1 MARYMWCANH
11 SFTSMEDLKK
21 HLGRDEKVFMS
32 ILPELKGS
40 GLAESKR
47 GIQTEAEGKYS
58 HQGILIFN
66 DKAAYEACMKI
77 IQDANWD
84 DEILKKNRYETYVL
98 DHELPD

>member
-1 MARYMWCANH
+1 
-11 SFTSMEDLKK
+11 MEDLKK
-21 HLGRDEKVFMS
+21 HLVRDEKVFMS

-66 DKAAYEACMKI
+66 DRAAYEACMKI
-77 IQDANWD
+77 IQDADWD

>member
-11 SFTSMEDLKK
+11 SFTSIEDLKK
-21 HLGRDEKVFMS
+21 HLGRDEKIFTS

-47 GIQTEAEGKYS
+47 GIMTEAEGKYS

-66 DKAAYEACMKI
+66 DKAAYEACMQI
-77 IQDANWD
+77 INDADWD
-84 DEILKKNRYETYVL
+84 DEILKKNRYETYIL
-98 DHELPD
+98 DHEL

>member
-1 MARYMWCANH
+1 
-11 SFTSMEDLKK
+11 MEDLKK

-47 GIQTEAEGKYS
+47 GILAEPEGKYS

-66 DKAAYEACMKI
+66 DKAAYEACMQI
-77 IQDANWD
+77 IKDADWD
-84 DEILKKNRYETYVL
+84 DEIVKLNRYETYIL
-98 DHELPD
+98 DHELWDIED

>member
-11 SFTSMEDLKK
+11 SFTSIEDLKK
-21 HLGRDEKVFMS
+21 HLGRDEKVFKS

-47 GIQTEAEGKYS
+47 GIMTEAEGKYS

-66 DKAAYEACMKI
+66 DKAAYEACTQI
-77 IQDANWD
+77 IKDADWD
-84 DEILKKNRYETYVL
+84 DEIPKQNRYETYIL
-98 DHELPD
+98 DHEL

>member
-11 SFTSMEDLKK
+11 SFTSIEDLKK
-21 HLGRDEKVFMS
+21 HLRRDEKVFMS

-40 GLAESKR
+40 GLAECKR
-47 GIQTEAEGKYS
+47 GILTEAEGKYS

-77 IQDANWD
+77 IQNTERD
-84 DEILKKNRYETYVL
+84 YEF
-98 DHELPD
+98 

>member
-21 HLGRDEKVFMS
+21 HLVRDEKVFMS

-40 GLAESKR
+40 GIAESKR
-47 GIQTEAEGKYS
+47 GIQTETEGKYS

-66 DKAAYEACMKI
+66 DRAAYEACMKI
-77 IQDANWD
+77 IQDADWD